1 MRRTI
6 ERPSPVEPSPAVG
19 LADIADRMLRE
30 AKSLAAAAAK
40 LSVSPV
46 IQVGMTQALQ
56 GWRERLDTTI
66 RGLRQQNAVI
76 ADMVIMIGDCC

>member
-19 LADIADRMLRE
+19 LADIADGMLRE
-30 AKSLAAAAAK
+30 GESLAAAAAK

-56 GWRERLDTTI
+56 G
-66 RGLRQQNAVI
+66 
-76 ADMVIMIGDCC
+76 